1 MLIRDVSER
10 GFCSVSPQC
19 WPNRLTHIQGWG
31 LICCHRIYWFM
42 EQPLLGTIM
51 QWISTFLHVVYWRVN
66 LKFDWQ
72 IPNQISHA
80 VFKISKHKISN
91 LDCKFLFLNFLKRS
105 DVKYLA
111 NKSQI
116 SMWTINSRTVVQL
129 VLILITTLKPQSN
142 GPSYSNTVITT
153 LAWPLMGVL
162 GTSRKGLGGAVARS
176 GPSSLYQM

>member
-1 MLIRDVSER
+1 MRTNLLSSYILVYGTAVVRDHYAM
-10 GFCSVSPQC
+10 
-19 WPNRLTHIQGWG
+19 N
-31 LICCHRIYWFM
+31 IYV
-42 EQPLLGTIM
+42 PACGILK
-51 QWISTFLHVVYWRVN
+51 SVN